1 MYSIHAN
8 KEYNTHRHT
17 HTTEELHF
25 VQLLSFSHPI
35 AVGLCGE
42 PHTCAGAPQLPA
54 LRIAL
59 GADGGHRGGVG
70 IGEGGAARAMLGLLN
85 LLDAGP
91 PLSGLSYLRVIAYYS
106 Y

>member
-1 MYSIHAN
+1 MSC
-8 KEYNTHRHT
+8 RSS
-17 HTTEELHF
+17 HF
-25 VQLLSFSHPI
+25 PIFI

-70 IGEGGAARAMLGLLN
+70 IGEGGAARAMLGLLS
-85 LLDAGP
+85 LLGAGP
-91 PLSGLSYLRVIAYYS
+91 PLSGLSHLRLIGDSIYIYMNYKIS
-106 Y
+106 YELLTEQVG

>member
-1 MYSIHAN
+1 MQI
-8 KEYNTHRHT
+8 
-17 HTTEELHF
+17 
-25 VQLLSFSHPI
+25 LSFFHPI

-59 GADGGHRGGVG
+59 GADGGHRGG
-70 IGEGGAARAMLGLLN
+70 IGEGGAARAMLGLLS
-85 LLDAGP
+85 LLGAGP
-91 PLSGLSYLRVIAYYS
+91 PLSGLSHLRVIAYYS